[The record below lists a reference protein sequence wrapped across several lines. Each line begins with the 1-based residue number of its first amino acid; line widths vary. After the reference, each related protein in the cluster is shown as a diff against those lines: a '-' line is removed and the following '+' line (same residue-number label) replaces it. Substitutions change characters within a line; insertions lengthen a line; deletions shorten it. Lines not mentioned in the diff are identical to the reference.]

1 MTMVIQI
8 IKPSSKLKIKLV
20 NMETKIGFLP
30 LSHCVAF
37 VNGAQTKHIGMKRIG
52 MKPIAT

>member
-1 MTMVIQI
+1 MVIQI